1 MLTGVAAAGVAAG
14 GRRLRRVGVLGVSGL
29 VSGVCLYLATRNV
42 LLEEFWKAFA
52 SASLGWL
59 LFAWLMQIGT
69 LVLRAV
75 RWQRIFVEPVG
86 FGPLFWSQNV
96 GYLLN
101 NVLPLRVGDVARVF
115 AAQYLTKLGLFRI
128 GFTLVVERLADVGGL
143 LAAFF
148 VAALFAPMPPAARDA
163 AALLTGAFALAV
175 AAAAAGYVA
184 ARVVLHRATFPLVQH
199 FLAEFIRTVEE
210 LSVGR
215 LVWLVVWTALG
226 MAAAIAMTWAVMA
239 AFGVRAG
246 WLTALLISVTVSFI
260 MAVPSVPGYFGVFH
274 LGAQVALALSLGA
287 AYDATLGLAV
297 AVTLHGI
304 SYVGQTF
311 FGLIGIWFLRRSSRV
326 PVVSTLFA
334 RVGAQLRGEEPPV
347 AGAA

>member
-1 MLTGVAAAGVAAG
+1 MSRVAW
-14 GRRLRRVGVLGVSGL
+14 GRGARWRRQRGIGVLGASALLSGL
-29 VSGVCLYLATRNV
+29 CLYLATRNV
-42 LLEEFWKAFA
+42 LLEEFLKAFA

-59 LFAWLMQIGT
+59 LLAWLMQIGT
-69 LVLRAV
+69 LVLRAA

-115 AAQYLTKLGLFRI
+115 AAQYLTKRGLFRI
-128 GFTLVVERLADVGGL
+128 GFTLVVERLADIGGL

-148 VAALFAPMPPAARDA
+148 VAALFAPMPPVARDTA
-163 AALLTGAFALAV
+163 SLLTGGFALALAGAAIFYLV
-175 AAAAAGYVA
+175 ARMVSHRSTP
-184 ARVVLHRATFPLVQH
+184 RVVQQ
-199 FLAEFIRTVEE
+199 FLAEFVRTVEV
-210 LSVGR
+210 LSVAQ
-215 LVWLVVWTALG
+215 LIWLTLWTALG
-226 MAAAIAMTWAVMA
+226 MAAAVAMTWAVIA
-239 AFGVRAG
+239 AFGVHAG
-246 WLTALLISVTVSFI
+246 WLTALFVTVTVSFV

-287 AYDATLGLAV
+287 EYDATLGLAV

-304 SYVGQTF
+304 SYLGQTF

-326 PVVSTLFA
+326 PVMSTLFA
-334 RVGAQLRGEEPPV
+334 RVGAELRGDEPPE